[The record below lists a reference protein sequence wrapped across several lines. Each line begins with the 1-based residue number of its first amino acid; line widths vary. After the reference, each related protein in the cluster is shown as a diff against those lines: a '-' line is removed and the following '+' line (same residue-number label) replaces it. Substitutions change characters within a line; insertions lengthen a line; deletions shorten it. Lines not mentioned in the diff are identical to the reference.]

1 VPSLVVVGVRESLA
15 SVDID
20 VVTGEIVDAAFKL
33 HSRLGP
39 GLLEAVFEFE
49 GMRFDRG
56 LSVDLFVDR
65 TVIVELKSVERLL
78 PYTRNRQ
85 RPHAQKRS
93 TPACIAI
100 PTDPPRLGPRVQP
113 SRLRAKDPWRPSAQR
128 P

>member
-78 PYTRNRQ
+78 PVHAKSSTTTRPEAQYAGMHRH
-85 RPHAQKRS
+85 PH
-93 TPACIAI
+93 
-100 PTDPPRLGPRVQP
+100 
-113 SRLRAKDPWRPSAQR
+113 
-128 P
+128 